1 MRLTPFEVA
10 QPFANPVV
18 KLRLLD
24 LGRVG
29 SAVCRTVDSIYSLNL
44 LFYIWLAPQEFMHF
58 PLLHRA
64 FSNRGKAFHFR
75 QMTRPPLALP
85 PSGLPFLPMLCSPAQ
100 AYHASR
106 LRRFR
111 QTVFASSAILPAGC
125 IGGCPSLLRSVRL
138 WITGTNVVE

>member
-85 PSGLPFLPMLCSPAQ
+85 PSGLPFLPMLCSPGAG
-100 AYHASR
+100 
-106 LRRFR
+106 LPRF
-111 QTVFASSAILPAGC
+111 APAAFSPDGLC
-125 IGGCPSLLRSVRL
+125 Q
-138 WITGTNVVE
+138 